1 MRKISIVISITLLCA
16 FAVVRRRENQEAEP
30 LFEEAITRVVEEN
43 QVVYQLQSDRETIQN
58 AGDDLLTDVP
68 TKASQLLSTGMDHIV
83 WVTNGSNMTWLPVS
97 PKHSIEASDA
107 LPLFWDLN

>member
-58 AGDDLLTDVP
+58 AGNELLTDVP

-83 WVTNGSNMTWLPVS
+83 WVTNGSKMTWLPVT
-97 PKHSIEASDA
+97 PKRPTDASHA
-107 LPLFWDLN
+107 LPVFWDLN

>member
-43 QVVYQLQSDRETIQN
+43 HVVYQLQNDVETIEN
-58 AGDDLLTDVP
+58 KGGHLLTDAP
-68 TKASQLLSTGMDHIV
+68 TKASQVLSISMDQIV
-83 WVTNGSNMTWLPVS
+83 WVTKGHELSWLPVMR
-97 PKHSIEASDA
+97 KHSAGPSDA

>member
-43 QVVYQLQSDRETIQN
+43 QVVYQLQSYEETIEN
-58 AGDDLLTDVP
+58 KGEELLTDVP

-83 WVTNGSNMTWLPVS
+83 WVTKGCKLSCLPTS
-97 PKHSIEASDA
+97 QIYSDA